1 MAVAPKKTT
10 IPIVDVVDA
19 VTPKS
24 RWATLRD
31 EARKEY
37 KPRPNYV
44 FDGTE
49 PPTEITAPDS
59 IERVTA
65 LAMLV
70 DSDGSFE
77 AANLRKLFE
86 TVCGAAFPAVWSVV
100 KDEPF
105 EILFPLINDINDHF
119 MSIPSAEGAG
129 LPGGA

>member
-1 MAVAPKKTT
+1 MVAPTAPKKT
-10 IPIVDVVDA
+10 VA
-19 VTPKS
+19 PKS

-31 EARKEY
+31 EARKEH
-37 KPRPNYV
+37 KPRPPYM

-59 IERVTA
+59 VERVTA
-65 LAMLV
+65 MAMLI

-77 AANLRKLFE
+77 AANLRKLLE
-86 TVCGAAFPAVWSVV
+86 ATCGAAFPIVWGIV

-105 EILFPLINDINDHF
+105 EVLFSLLSDINDHF
-119 MSIPSAEGAG
+119 NAVPGEEGAD